1 MADTNGELSM
11 SNRDQMAA
19 QVVSNYT
26 AWAAVAG
33 IIPVPVVDV
42 VAIAGFQLQMLR
54 RLAQVY
60 GVPFSQNW
68 GKSAIA
74 AVVGSVLPVSVA
86 SPVATG
92 IGSLLKGFPVV
103 GGVVMSVT
111 QPALSATST
120 YLIGKIF
127 LQHFAAGG
135 TLLSFNP
142 HDYREFVKAQAAKGE
157 PAMAAAA

>member
-1 MADTNGELSM
+1 MADTNGELSI
-11 SNRDQMAA
+11 SSRDAMAA
-19 QVVSNYT
+19 SVVSNYT
-26 AWAAVAG
+26 AWSAVAG
-33 IIPVPVVDV
+33 IIPVPVADV
-42 VAIAGFQLQMLR
+42 VAIAGLQLQMLR

-86 SPVATG
+86 SPVAHG
-92 IGSLLKGFPVV
+92 VGSLLKGFPVV

-111 QPALSATST
+111 QPALAATTT

-142 HDYREFVKAQAAKGE
+142 EDYREYAKAQAAKGQ
-157 PAMAAAA
+157 PQAAAA